1 MFFDQFDK
9 DTMRVIMDAQTE
21 ARALGSPTVG
31 TEHLLLSAT
40 TQKRDAMQ
48 AALARGGLAEAPLR
62 ELLQVQSG
70 KTGALPALDRLF
82 ASTAKDELLPFAKDT
97 ERAFRKAAA
106 KAQEEV
112 ELVSVRDLL
121 REVLADEAADCAA
134 RAAIGELG
142 IDAAALAGEVE
153 KGDFEL
159 VGGGGAGKGKNT
171 TLSECSTDLT
181 QRARD
186 GLLDPLIGRSDEVK
200 RCMQILVRRRK
211 PNPVLLGDPGVGK
224 TAIAEGLAQAIADGN
239 VPKRLQGKKLLA
251 LELGMLVAD
260 TKYRGEFEERLKS
273 VIEEVTASNETILF
287 IDEIHTL
294 VGAGA
299 AEGAIDAANLLKP
312 ALARGELQC
321 IGATTLA
328 EYRRYIEKD
337 AALERRFQPV
347 DVPEPT
353 VDEATDILRGLAPRY
368 AEHHDVAYD
377 DDALVAA
384 AKLAQ
389 RYISDRFLPDKA
401 IDLIDEAGAYAQ
413 IAGFDAQAGA
423 DAPPP
428 TVDSEA
434 VAEVVSA
441 WTGIPLKQ
449 LSADDAKDLREL
461 EGTLGRRVIGQLGA
475 VGSIS
480 RALRRARVGLRSPR
494 RPVASLIFC
503 GPTGVGKTE
512 LAKAVAE
519 TYYGAESAMVRF
531 DMSEY
536 MEAHSVSRLTG
547 PPPGYVGYEAGGQL
561 TEAVRRTPHCVILM
575 DEVEKAHADVFNV
588 LLQLLDDGRLTDNKG
603 RTVDFTNA
611 VLILTSNVG
620 SRAIVAAAPDADAAA
635 ADADAAY
642 ARMRGAVRDEL
653 GGRFRPELLNRLDEI
668 VVFETLK
675 RDEVESVAALM
686 LAEVAERCAEAEVAL
701 EIDGGVRALVAAEGF
716 SPKFGA
722 RPLRRAVQRL
732 CEDAVAEALLDG
744 FAAPGEALQLG
755 TDGAR
760 LTLRNARGDTR
771 TPTPPAAQGIEDDP
785 LEKVESGGVIDASA
799 YSELDVALR
808 SSPAARV

>member
-1 MFFDQFDK
+1 
-9 DTMRVIMDAQTE
+9 
-21 ARALGSPTVG
+21 
-31 TEHLLLSAT
+31 
-40 TQKRDAMQ
+40 
-48 AALARGGLAEAPLR
+48 
-62 ELLQVQSG
+62 
-70 KTGALPALDRLF
+70 
-82 ASTAKDELLPFAKDT
+82 
-97 ERAFRKAAA
+97 
-106 KAQEEV
+106 
-112 ELVSVRDLL
+112 
-121 REVLADEAADCAA
+121 
-134 RAAIGELG
+134 
-142 IDAAALAGEVE
+142 
-153 KGDFEL
+153 
-159 VGGGGAGKGKNT
+159 
-171 TLSECSTDLT
+171 
-181 QRARD
+181 
-186 GLLDPLIGRSDEVK
+186 
-200 RCMQILVRRRK
+200 
-211 PNPVLLGDPGVGK
+211 
-224 TAIAEGLAQAIADGN
+224 
-239 VPKRLQGKKLLA
+239 
-251 LELGMLVAD
+251 
-260 TKYRGEFEERLKS
+260 
-273 VIEEVTASNETILF
+273 
-287 IDEIHTL
+287 
-294 VGAGA
+294 
-299 AEGAIDAANLLKP
+299 
-312 ALARGELQC
+312 
-321 IGATTLA
+321 
-328 EYRRYIEKD
+328 
-337 AALERRFQPV
+337 
-347 DVPEPT
+347 
-353 VDEATDILRGLAPRY
+353 
-368 AEHHDVAYD
+368 
-377 DDALVAA
+377 
-384 AKLAQ
+384 
-389 RYISDRFLPDKA
+389 
-401 IDLIDEAGAYAQ
+401 
-413 IAGFDAQAGA
+413 
-423 DAPPP
+423 
-428 TVDSEA
+428 
-434 VAEVVSA
+434 
-441 WTGIPLKQ
+441 
-449 LSADDAKDLREL
+449 
-461 EGTLGRRVIGQLGA
+461 
-475 VGSIS
+475 
-480 RALRRARVGLRSPR
+480 
-494 RPVASLIFC
+494 
-503 GPTGVGKTE
+503 
-512 LAKAVAE
+512 
-519 TYYGAESAMVRF
+519 MVRF

-755 TDGAR
+755 TDGGR